1 MSLNLRKA
9 EPEEEPKQKHNTA
22 WLPPVLWV
30 VALVCVGFMGI
41 VISQRT
47 RVIRG
52 TDAVQSGSVAN
63 AYVANI
69 VSSPGLADMEALE

>member
-9 EPEEEPKQKHNTA
+9 EPEAEPKKNAA

-30 VALVCVGFMGI
+30 VALACVGFMGI

-52 TDAVQSGSVAN
+52 TDFVQSGSVDN
-63 AYVANI
+63 AYV
-69 VSSPGLADMEALE
+69 V